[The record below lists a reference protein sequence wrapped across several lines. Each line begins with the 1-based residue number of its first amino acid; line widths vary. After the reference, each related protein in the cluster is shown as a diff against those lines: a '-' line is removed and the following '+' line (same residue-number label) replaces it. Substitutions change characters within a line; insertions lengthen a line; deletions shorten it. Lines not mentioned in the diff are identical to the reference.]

1 MMSSEN
7 YTDNWGLNNWYLLPM
22 SVKSLVS
29 FSLTEEA
36 DVIV

>member
-1 MMSSEN
+1 MADEN
-7 YTDNWGLNNWYLLPM
+7 QAGLKNGGMPE
-22 SVKSLVS
+22 VS